1 MSLGNYRKP
10 WVFRG
15 FFQQNDGLQQPM
27 NPKDRL
33 PRLHRVQGIFRGRTQ
48 SQPRGGFLTINEARQ
63 RSGSDITCTTRRDRH
78 QGTGTKNQRESGWN
92 LAILVYNIGKY
103 LLGHTMTY
111 ICIYTIIYNNP
122 TIKQVFLYKY
132 HHVYLISNGEQ
143 DTQPSRVWGT
153 LFSNKPSCCH
163 SFSSQIVVTGID
175 DIDVC
180 CQRFSLFIPC
190 FLLLESSCWKTW
202 EANVHPAHLDAFR

>member
-15 FFQQNDGLQQPM
+15 FFQQNDGLQQPT

-92 LAILVYNIGKY
+92 LAILVYREISTG
-103 LLGHTMTY
+103 TY
-111 ICIYTIIYNNP
+111 NDIYIYTIIYNNE

-143 DTQPSRVWGT
+143 DTQLSRVWGT

-163 SFSSQIVVTGID
+163 SFSSQIVVKGID

-180 CQRFSLFIPC
+180 CQRFSLLIPC
-190 FLLLESSCWKTW
+190 FLLLVEKHGKQMFIQRIYPL
-202 EANVHPAHLDAFR
+202 AI

>member
-15 FFQQNDGLQQPM
+15 FFQQNDGLQQPT

-111 ICIYTIIYNNP
+111 MYIYHNI
-122 TIKQVFLYKY
+122 
-132 HHVYLISNGEQ
+132 
-143 DTQPSRVWGT
+143 
-153 LFSNKPSCCH
+153 
-163 SFSSQIVVTGID
+163 
-175 DIDVC
+175 
-180 CQRFSLFIPC
+180 
-190 FLLLESSCWKTW
+190 
-202 EANVHPAHLDAFR
+202 